1 MLSRNTDLLLEHG
14 YAFPLHPH
22 HYPSAA
28 DRRNGHFLIM
38 KKKMV
43 STERKKAAWMQ
54 RLNTGL
60 EMVHHAFEFCDNVV
74 LSDEGLWF
82 GVNYDAG
89 SFLDFLPEDAR
100 QNGYRLKIVVYLRRQ
115 DQFLTS
121 LWNQKVKY
129 KGCSMKLTDFI
140 HQRVTR
146 TPLYVDYDA
155 TLRKI
160 DDIIGAE
167 NIIVRRFEEAFWP
180 QHSIYA
186 DFLDAVGLDPALPV
200 DVPKEKVNTS
210 LNANAVELQRL
221 INSASFLPAGIR
233 RRLSARAKKLPKG
246 KANRRY
252 MSGHLS
258 DAKAAAFLARY
269 HEGNDRVTRDF
280 LRDGKPLFSDDGGHD
295 SHSHPFA
302 PWIT

>member
-1 MLSRNTDLLLEHG
+1 
-14 YAFPLHPH
+14 
-22 HYPSAA
+22 
-28 DRRNGHFLIM
+28 M

-43 STERKKAAWMQ
+43 STEERKTAWMQ
-54 RLNTGL
+54 HLDEGL
-60 EMVHHAFEFCDNVV
+60 EMIHHAFESCDNVV

-89 SFLDFLPEDAR
+89 SFLQFLPEDAR

-121 LWNQKVKY
+121 LWNQKVKH
-129 KGCSMKLTDFI
+129 KGCRMKLTDFI
-140 HQRVTR
+140 HQRAIR

-160 DDIIGAE
+160 AGIIGAE

-186 DFLDAVGLDPALPV
+186 DFLEAVGLDPALPV

-221 INSASFLPAGIR
+221 INSAAFLPATVR
-233 RRLSARAKKLPKG
+233 RRLAAHVKNLSQG
-246 KANRRY
+246 KQNRRY

-258 DAKAAAFLARY
+258 DAEAAAFLAQYR
-269 HEGNDRVTRDF
+269 EGNDRVARDF
-280 LRDGKPLFSDDGGHD
+280 LHDGKPLFSDDGGHD
-295 SHSHPFA
+295 SYS
-302 PWIT
+302 